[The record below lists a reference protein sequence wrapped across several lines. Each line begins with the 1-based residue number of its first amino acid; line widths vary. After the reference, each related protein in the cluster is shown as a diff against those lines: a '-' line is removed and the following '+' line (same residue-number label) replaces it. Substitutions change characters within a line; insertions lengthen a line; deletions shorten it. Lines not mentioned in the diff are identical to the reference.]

1 MDEFVCFHSGVNLA
15 SGAGGRTARLAI
27 FDIFNCRWERIGK
40 VNMELDILDIEKAS
54 RIKRLAVSMECR
66 RKEDNKLRKEVFAS

>member
-1 MDEFVCFHSGVNLA
+1 
-15 SGAGGRTARLAI
+15 
-27 FDIFNCRWERIGK
+27 
-40 VNMELDILDIEKAS
+40 MELDILDIEKAS